1 MRTVVILMLVMLTVA
16 PVMAVDGVA
25 LKPGDTIQTV
35 LEWQKGKRITVR
47 LQGGE
52 ELTGK
57 VVFVSKELVKLE
69 ELTRREFYDAVVEV
83 SKVEAVIL
91 RARDK

>member
-1 MRTVVILMLVMLTVA
+1 MRTIIILMLVMLAVT
-16 PVMAVDGVA
+16 PVMAADGVT

-35 LEWQKGKRITVR
+35 LEGLKGKRITVR

>member
-1 MRTVVILMLVMLTVA
+1 MRTIIILMLVMLAA
-16 PVMAVDGVA
+16 PVMAADGVA

-35 LEWQKGKRITVR
+35 LEGQKGKRVTVR

-57 VVFVSKELVKLE
+57 VVFISKELVRLE
-69 ELTRREFYDAVVEV
+69 EITRREFYDAVVEV

-91 RARDK
+91 RVRDK

>member
-1 MRTVVILMLVMLTVA
+1 MRTIIILMLVMLAV
-16 PVMAVDGVA
+16 PVMAAEGVA
-25 LKPGDTIQTV
+25 LKAGDTIQTV
-35 LEWQKGKRITVR
+35 LEGQKGKRVTVR

-69 ELTRREFYDAVVEV
+69 ELTKREFYDAVVEV
-83 SKVEAVIL
+83 SKVEAVII

>member
-1 MRTVVILMLVMLTVA
+1 MRTIIILMLVMLAVA
-16 PVMAVDGVA
+16 PVMAAEGVA
-25 LKPGDTIQTV
+25 LKPGDSIQTV
-35 LEWQKGKRITVR
+35 LEGQKGKRVTVR
-47 LQGGE
+47 IQGGE

-69 ELTRREFYDAVVEV
+69 ELTKREFYDAIVEV

>member
-1 MRTVVILMLVMLTVA
+1 MLAVA
-16 PVMAVDGVA
+16 PVMAAEGVT
-25 LKPGDTIQTV
+25 LKPGDSIQTV
-35 LEWQKGKRITVR
+35 LEGQKGKRVTVR
-47 LQGGE
+47 IQGGE

-69 ELTRREFYDAVVEV
+69 ELTKREFYDAIVEV